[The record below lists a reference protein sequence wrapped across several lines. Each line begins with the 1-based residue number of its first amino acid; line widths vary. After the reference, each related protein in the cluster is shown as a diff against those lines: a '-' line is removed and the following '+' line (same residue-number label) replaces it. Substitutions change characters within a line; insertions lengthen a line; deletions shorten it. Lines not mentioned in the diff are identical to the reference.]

1 MELTC
6 KVMQTKAETG
16 PGSLWD
22 QAPFCCS
29 HLSSPSSLS
38 HPDFSLSLVQKLE
51 YGKHTA
57 STFMFPQQVQIPERN
72 ILTGLAFSGPW
83 SYQLWPGR
91 WGHVGFFI
99 CSVAVYS
106 VHTSCQILG
115 AGDTALKTPH
125 CLKKSSR
132 QENNC

>member
-6 KVMQTKAETG
+6 KVIRTRAETG
-16 PGSLWD
+16 PGRLWD
-22 QAPFCCS
+22 QAPFCS
-29 HLSSPSSLS
+29 SQLSSPSSLS

-57 STFMFPQQVQIPERN
+57 SMFMFPQQVQIPERI

-91 WGHVGFFI
+91 WGHMGLFHLFG
-99 CSVAVYS
+99 
-106 VHTSCQILG
+106 SCLLS
-115 AGDTALKTPH
+115 AYFMSDSWCWRHSTKNPS
-125 CLKKSSR
+125 LKKE
-132 QENNC
+132 Q

>member
-6 KVMQTKAETG
+6 KVMRTKAETG

-22 QAPFCCS
+22 QAPFCSS

-38 HPDFSLSLVQKLE
+38 NPDFSLSLVQKLE

-83 SYQLWPGR
+83 PYQLWPGR
-91 WGHVGFFI
+91 WGHVGLFHLF
-99 CSVAVYS
+99 C
-106 VHTSCQILG
+106 G
-115 AGDTALKTPH
+115 
-125 CLKKSSR
+125 CLFSAHFMSDSWCWRHSTKNPSLFKKE
-132 QENNC
+132 Q

>member
-6 KVMQTKAETG
+6 KVMRTKAETG

-22 QAPFCCS
+22 QAPFCSS

-83 SYQLWPGR
+83 SYQLWPGG
-91 WGHVGFFI
+91 WGHVGLSHLFR
-99 CSVAVYS
+99 
-106 VHTSCQILG
+106 G
-115 AGDTALKTPH
+115 
-125 CLKKSSR
+125 CLFSAHFMSDSWCWRHSTKNPSLFKKE
-132 QENNC
+132 Q